1 MNIFKHIDNDF
12 NYVLSMA
19 GDDILI
25 NDSTQAKKA
34 IINNLPVNSQSDL
47 RTISSTSE
55 LDRGDYITWDS
66 GKWLII
72 SEIGHKRFNYYK
84 GIIQKCNY
92 NIKFIIDGIVK
103 EFPAIVDSKYFD
115 VETGQY
121 ISVPTGKVIVTMQ
134 LNEKSQEIGLDKRFI
149 KMCNA
154 FKVVGK
160 DLTKNGLLILHCDLD
175 TIDTTHDDVENE
187 VANGKD
193 YVYSLSVS
201 NGDTANISPNDTL
214 QLTVVLQL
222 NGTTVTDKE
231 IGYSSNDS
239 SIATVDQTG
248 LVTGIDEGE
257 CIITAYMVDMPDVKD
272 TIAITVEEVVQD
284 NFTYELLGAND
295 IVKGQSQSYQVKKYN
310 NGVFVDNPQFTFEV
324 IPGSTPTSAYT
335 LSVVDN
341 DECSITANS
350 ATYNITLKATD
361 TNNSMFVEKLI
372 KLKNL
377 F

>member
-1 MNIFKHIDNDF
+1 
-12 NYVLSMA
+12 
-19 GDDILI
+19 
-25 NDSTQAKKA
+25 
-34 IINNLPVNSQSDL
+34 
-47 RTISSTSE
+47 
-55 LDRGDYITWDS
+55 
-66 GKWLII
+66 
-72 SEIGHKRFNYYK
+72 
-84 GIIQKCNY
+84 
-92 NIKFIIDGIVK
+92 
-103 EFPAIVDSKYFD
+103 
-115 VETGQY
+115 
-121 ISVPTGKVIVTMQ
+121 MQ
-134 LNEKSQEIGLDKRFI
+134 LNEQSKEIELNQRFI
-149 KMCNA
+149 KMGNA

-193 YVYSLSVS
+193 YVYTLSIS
-201 NGDTANISPNDTL
+201 NGDNANISPNDTL

-324 IPGSTPTSAYT
+324 IPGSTPTSAYALNT
-335 LSVVDN
+335 IDN

-350 ATYNITLKATD
+350 ATYYITLRVTD
-361 TNNSMFVEKLI
+361 TDNSMFVEKSI
-372 KLKNL
+372 RLKNL